1 MRLVCPNCGAQYE
14 VDSRVIP
21 EGGRDVQCSNCGH
34 TWFQKPVGAEAL
46 EGLSAASESD
56 PAEEARAEA
65 PAGPGEGAPESG
77 AVSQAAPGGE
87 APAEVSA
94 PRPEPVS
101 EPESAPEQGAGQAP
115 VPPADAGQQDPASG
129 ETPAEDM
136 SPERP
141 RRVLDESLRE
151 VLREEAER
159 EARARARE
167 KIETQEDLGL
177 HEPSAPGQ
185 RPIDSRERMARLRGL
200 DREEEAPASA
210 PASGDAGARR
220 DLLPDIEEINSSL
233 TSIGAEEI
241 VDDFAEPMR
250 QSGFARGFAVMLLLA
265 VLAVALYL
273 YAPLI
278 GGRIP
283 AMAGPLEAYM
293 GVVDA
298 ARGWLDEMVKQAL
311 AELQ

>member
-34 TWFQKPVGAEAL
+34 TWFQKPVGAETS

-56 PAEEARAEA
+56 PAEEVRAEA

-77 AVSQAAPGGE
+77 AVSQEASKEE

-94 PRPEPVS
+94 PRS
-101 EPESAPEQGAGQAP
+101 EPESAPGQGPEQGS

-129 ETPAEDM
+129 ETPAEDAP
-136 SPERP
+136 PERP

-151 VLREEAER
+151 LLREEAER

-185 RPIDSRERMARLRGL
+185 RLIDSRERMARLRGL
-200 DREEEAPASA
+200 DREEEAPA

-241 VDDFAEPMR
+241 VDDFAEPVR

-265 VLAVALYL
+265 GLAGALYL

-278 GGRIP
+278 GARIP

>member
-1 MRLVCPNCGAQYE
+1 M
-14 VDSRVIP
+14 IP

-34 TWFQKPVGAEAL
+34 TWFQKPAGAEAP

-77 AVSQAAPGGE
+77 AVPQAAPGGE

-94 PRPEPVS
+94 PRPEPES
-101 EPESAPEQGAGQAP
+101 GPESAPEQGAGQAP
-115 VPPADAGQQDPASG
+115 GQAPVPPAGAGQQDPASG

-151 VLREEAER
+151 LLREEAER

-177 HEPSAPGQ
+177 HESSAPGQ

-200 DREEEAPASA
+200 DREEEAPA

-241 VDDFAEPMR
+241 VDDFAEPAR

-278 GGRIP
+278 GARIP